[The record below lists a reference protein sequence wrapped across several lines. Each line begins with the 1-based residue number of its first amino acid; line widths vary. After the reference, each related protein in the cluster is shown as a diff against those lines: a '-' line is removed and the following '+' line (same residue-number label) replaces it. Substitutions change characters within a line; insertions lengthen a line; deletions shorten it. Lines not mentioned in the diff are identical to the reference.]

1 MTTSAPNVPLAYV
14 HTPDERTMAAL
25 AHGSAVLNFFTGF
38 GGPIAA
44 LIIWLTQ
51 KDKSPWVAFQALQSL
66 VFQAAVMFI
75 AVLAVGVVWVIG
87 FIISFATIGFGAIV
101 AVPFMILVF
110 FGGFVI
116 VGAGVFYCLYAA
128 YQIYQDK
135 DFRYLWVGD
144 WLQRR
149 STPH

>member
-1 MTTSAPNVPLAYV
+1 
-14 HTPDERTMAAL
+14 
-25 AHGSAVLNFFTGF
+25 
-38 GGPIAA
+38 
-44 LIIWLTQ
+44 
-51 KDKSPWVAFQALQSL
+51 
-66 VFQAAVMFI
+66 
-75 AVLAVGVVWVIG
+75 
-87 FIISFATIGFGAIV
+87 
-101 AVPFMILVF
+101 MILVF

-144 WLQRR
+144 WLQGS